1 MPRSRGCDVACI
13 TPLWTWQQNTA
24 SAPHPFPQFWEKVET
39 YAIVEPPK
47 QYFPPSAPAR
57 LFGAS
62 ALNPFPSDTLET
74 GTCSSCLRSPI
85 LGTLV
90 ADLRCLTSET

>member
-1 MPRSRGCDVACI
+1 
-13 TPLWTWQQNTA
+13 
-24 SAPHPFPQFWEKVET
+24 VET
-39 YAIVEPPK
+39 HAIVEPPK

-74 GTCSSCLRSPI
+74 GTCISCLSSPI
-85 LGTLV
+85 FAKLV
-90 ADLRCLTSET
+90 ADLQPLTPET